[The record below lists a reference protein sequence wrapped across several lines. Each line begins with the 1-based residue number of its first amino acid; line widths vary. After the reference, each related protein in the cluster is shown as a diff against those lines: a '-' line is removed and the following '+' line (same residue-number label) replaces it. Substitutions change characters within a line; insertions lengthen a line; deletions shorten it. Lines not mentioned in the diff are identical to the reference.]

1 MAKAKRIRGLKCEA
15 PATAGIR
22 LALVTRLGEMQS
34 WRDAALDWT
43 DPEGVHSMRVASR
56 RLRSTLR
63 DFTPYVHK
71 RRLSG
76 AMKQLKN
83 LADALGEVR
92 DHDVAILALEE
103 LKTHTPPEL
112 SGALDQFVET
122 RTGAR
127 DQARQELTAAIETA
141 ELKHLELKF
150 VAALDE
156 AIAVSNRPKK
166 QNQNKPPLTF
176 AEMSRTI
183 ILDRLKEFEKRSDGL
198 FKPLDV
204 EALHDMRIAV
214 KRLRYAL
221 ELFSKCWPRTVAA
234 QAKRAA
240 RIQGALGDLHDCDV
254 WIESFGKQINRA
266 RKQKDKRQ
274 IAVLV
279 WLLSYFV
286 RQRTKHLQRA
296 FARWREWETQDASGK
311 LRAALTPAEP
321 PAVPETTESGEPA
334 ETTAPQE
341 PEPSPPSP
349 DQLEGGEQ
357 IRQGL

>member
-1 MAKAKRIRGLKCEA
+1 
-15 PATAGIR
+15 
-22 LALVTRLGEMQS
+22 MQS
-34 WRDAALDWT
+34 WRDAALDWS

-76 AMKQLKN
+76 ALKQIKN

-103 LKTHTPPEL
+103 LKTQASPEL
-112 SGALDQFVET
+112 STALDQFIET
-122 RTGAR
+122 RASVR
-127 DQARQELTAAIETA
+127 DQARAQLTKAIETA
-141 ELKHLELKF
+141 ELKHLEMKF

-156 AIAVSNRPKK
+156 AIAVVNRPKK

-198 FKPLDV
+198 FKVMDV
-204 EALHDMRIAV
+204 DALHDMRIAV

-240 RIQGALGDLHDCDV
+240 RIQNALGELHDCDV
-254 WIESFGKQINRA
+254 WIASFGKQIIRA
-266 RKQKDKRQ
+266 RKQKEKQ
-274 IAVLV
+274 QVAVLL

-286 RQRTKHLQRA
+286 RLRTKHLHRA

-321 PAVPETTESGEPA
+321 PAPAVATETTE
-334 ETTAPQE
+334 TTAAAEISE
-341 PEPSPPSP
+341 PEPSPPPP
-349 DQLEGGEQ
+349 DQLDGGEQ